1 MKKLST
7 MFALILAATL
17 AGQFVHATAVGDS
30 GGKKP
35 VGRTMDANGYPLS
48 INDDKP
54 WKVFELKDTTTA
66 AQVVDEDGVAPKQG
80 MVKRICVESAPAIPV
95 PTDYTYLWD
104 TITAA
109 DMAITGAGRR
119 IAPPIQRLSGVEK
132 CVEINA
138 LFTSGLAVDNGQ
150 AVGSTYVYWRE
161 LGGVR

>member
-1 MKKLST
+1 MKKIIS
-7 MFALILAATL
+7 LILAL
-17 AGQFVHATAVGDS
+17 AFSVQSVHATAVGDS

-35 VGRTMDANGYPLS
+35 VGRTMDANGYPIS
-48 INDDKP
+48 IDDDKA

-161 LGGVR
+161 LGGSR